1 MPHHTRDVAWMVGWL
16 ASYDNDDDDD
26 ARRSTFF
33 LPVGR
38 QAGRQAAVRIT
49 QTADAMYHDTDVM
62 IRFSGQ
68 LGEGKRRLIMEA
80 KSTF

>member
-1 MPHHTRDVAWMVGWL
+1 MWLGWL
-16 ASYDNDDDDD
+16 DGSLAMTMMMMMMLGDQLSFYQL
-26 ARRSTFF
+26 A
-33 LPVGR
+33 GR